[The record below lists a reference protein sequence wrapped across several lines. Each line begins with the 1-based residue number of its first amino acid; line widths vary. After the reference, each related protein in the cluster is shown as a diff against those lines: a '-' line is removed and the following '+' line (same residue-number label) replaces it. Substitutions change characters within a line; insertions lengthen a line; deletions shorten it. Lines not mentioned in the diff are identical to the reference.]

1 MNNYITY
8 FNIEGKIL
16 QDGTIISFFCE
27 TLKKFKSI
35 KGFKKAVSNYNY
47 KYLGYSEPNFKSR
60 SYSNLSPDFI
70 SRKNKDYNIN
80 Y

>member
-1 MNNYITY
+1 MKNYISY
-8 FNIEGKIL
+8 YNLEGKIL
-16 QDGTIISFFCE
+16 EDGSIIAFFGE

-47 KYLGYSEPNFKSR
+47 KYLGYKEPNFKI
-60 SYSNLSPDFI
+60 SNCSNINQVFI
-70 SRKNKDYNIN
+70 SRKNKEYNIN